1 MPFRRIP
8 LILFLFFAAAVVL
21 AQAPCPCPPPT
32 PTPTPLWTG
41 NANLSYAGTSGNTDT
56 SSFGAGFQLFYQPSP
71 WIFSAEF
78 ATLRAS
84 TDGVVTAESYAGKLR
99 AARDLTPRI
108 DVFAE
113 GLYYRNTF
121 SGVDSRVGAT
131 AGAGY
136 KIFNEKTVL
145 LRVEAGIGYTH
156 EDPTIGD
163 SFDYAALR
171 GGLNFAWKFSKSAA
185 FTEDASF
192 TDDLSDSNNW
202 IFRSTTALV
211 ADLTSIFALKASH
224 TYLYDNEPTPGFK
237 KRDTITS
244 IALVA
249 KF

>member
-1 MPFRRIP
+1 MFVM
-8 LILFLFFAAAVVL
+8 FLALTVFF
-21 AQAPCPCPPPT
+21 
-32 PTPTPLWTG
+32 
-41 NANLSYAGTSGNTDT
+41 
-56 SSFGAGFQLFYQPSP
+56 
-71 WIFSAEF
+71 
-78 ATLRAS
+78 
-84 TDGVVTAESYAGKLR
+84 VTADSYVGKLR
-99 AARDLTPRI
+99 ASRDLTSRI

-136 KIFNEKTVL
+136 KIINEKTLL
-145 LRVEAGIGYTH
+145 LRAEAGIGYTH
-156 EDPTIGD
+156 EDPLIGD

-185 FTEDASF
+185 FTEDAYF
-192 TDDLSDSNNW
+192 TDNLDNTDDWL
-202 IFRSTTALV
+202 FRSTTAVV
-211 ADLTSIFALKASH
+211 ADLTSIFALKASY
-224 TYLYDNEPTPGFK
+224 TYLYDNVPTPGFK